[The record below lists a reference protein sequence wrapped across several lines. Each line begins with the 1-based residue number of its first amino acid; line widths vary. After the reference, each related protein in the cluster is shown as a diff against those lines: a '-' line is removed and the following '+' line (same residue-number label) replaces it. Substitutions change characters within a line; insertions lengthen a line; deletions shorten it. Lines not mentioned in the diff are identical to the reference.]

1 MKIKSISFE
10 NYKAF
15 KEEQKLELKPITLL
29 LGKNS
34 SGKSVITKLFTLLD
48 NSLSRNIKE
57 PLLLNNYGVELG
69 VEFRDLV
76 YGKIP
81 SLPIS
86 FKIEYQEDTTLSVK
100 IIQPTGTYKTEFL
113 EWEFKNLKNSI
124 NKDDLGII
132 DFHGFLPNFKPIFE
146 NYGIFLNDYS
156 KMIENIKQ
164 NKEPVISEN
173 LKLMADKFIE
183 LLPLLNVITN
193 TEVNVN
199 YIAPF
204 RILPERQYYFKGE
217 TKYSS
222 VNVEG
227 QDAYQILIDSYLS
240 NKINKDENSIYNQV
254 SNWYQKNFG
263 WRLEI
268 EQNQSRNFT
277 SYGFLLSKDN
287 IKVNLADVGQ
297 GMHQALPLVVR
308 AFMDVEDSIVV
319 IEQPE
324 LHLHTFAHADLAE
337 LFAKSAKTNNQ
348 TFVIET
354 HAENMLLRLRKLV
367 IENDFGFTK
376 DDIIIYWVDE
386 NENGGQKITPIT
398 IDEEGTL
405 SDWFDDAFNENLQEM
420 YAMDKALAKKN
431 KSKL

>member
-15 KEEQKLELKPITLL
+15 KEKQTLELKPITLL

-48 NSLSRNIKE
+48 NSLSRRIDA

-69 VEFRDLV
+69 AEFRDLV
-76 YGKIP
+76 YGREP
-81 SLPIS
+81 NSPIS
-86 FKIEYQEDTTLSVK
+86 FNIEYQNNSNLSVK
-100 IIQPTGTYKTEFL
+100 IIQPINSHKIEFL
-113 EWEFKNLKNSI
+113 EWRMLLNNGDFIEYSKEKNI
-124 NKDDLGII
+124 FHTKDEKQVFIDLR
-132 DFHGFLPNFKPIFE
+132 GFLPNLNIFYENYKNIRNYKDLDISHTNFE
-146 NYGIFLNDYS
+146 NMLEFFPFIDNIILNDFEIDY
-156 KMIENIKQ
+156 IE
-164 NKEPVISEN
+164 
-173 LKLMADKFIE
+173 
-183 LLPLLNVITN
+183 
-193 TEVNVN
+193 
-199 YIAPF
+199 PF
-204 RILPERQYYFKGE
+204 RVLPKRHYYFEGE
-217 TKYSS
+217 TEYKS
-222 VNVEG
+222 VSTNG
-227 QDAYQILIDSYLS
+227 KDAYQVLIDSYLS
-240 NKINKDENSIYNQV
+240 GKDDENSIYNQV
-254 SNWYQKNFG
+254 SNWYEEKFG
-263 WRLEI
+263 WKLEI
-268 EQNQSRNFT
+268 KDNNSFYE
-277 SYGFLLSKDN
+277 FLLSKND

-308 AFMDVEDSIVV
+308 AFMYVEDSIVV

-354 HAENMLLRLRKLV
+354 HAENILLRLRKLV
-367 IENDFGFTK
+367 IDNDFGFTK

>member
-48 NSLSRNIKE
+48 NSLSRRIDA

-69 VEFRDLV
+69 AEFRDLV
-76 YGKIP
+76 YGRKP
-81 SLPIS
+81 NSPIC
-86 FKIEYQEDTTLSVK
+86 FNIEYQDNTNLFVK
-100 IIQPTGTYKTEFL
+100 VIQPTNSHKIEFS
-113 EWEFKNLKNSI
+113 EWEFKNLKNNI
-124 NKDDLGII
+124 QKNDLAGVE
-132 DFHGFLPNFKPIFE
+132 FGGFLPKPDLFVQNHAKFLDEYSQIVDKINQGKEIEQPSQDYME
-146 NYGIFLNDYS
+146 NVERFIR
-156 KMIENIKQ
+156 
-164 NKEPVISEN
+164 VI
-173 LKLMADKFIE
+173 
-183 LLPLLNVITN
+183 PLLNIITN
-193 TEVNVN
+193 TEINID

-204 RILPERQYYFKGE
+204 RILPKRQYYFKGE
-217 TKYSS
+217 SKYNS
-222 VNVEG
+222 VNTNGE
-227 QDAYQILIDSYLS
+227 DAYQILIDSYLS
-240 NKINKDENSIYNQV
+240 NKIDDENSIYNQV
-254 SNWYQKNFG
+254 SNWYEKKFG
-263 WRLEI
+263 WKLEI
-268 EQNQSRNFT
+268 KDNNSFYE
-277 SYGFLLSKDN
+277 FLLSKND

-308 AFMDVEDSIVV
+308 AFMNVEDSIVV

-337 LFAKSAKTNNQ
+337 LFARSAKNGNQ

-376 DDIIIYWVDE
+376 DDILIYWVDE